1 MIRHDFEEL
10 PRGRVLV
17 IAPHA
22 DDEVLGCGGT
32 LARHVARGD
41 EVEVIVLTDGARG
54 TTDGSTDLD
63 LVRQRRA
70 EAEAGMALLGGSQCE
85 FWELPEGH
93 EPDAGVLGALTL
105 RLAMRV
111 CGTRPALVY
120 APWIGEGHADHFH
133 AARLAR
139 LGLALSAFDGLSLGY
154 EVWTPLEPRWLVDV
168 TGVWEL
174 KRAAVAKHMSQLV
187 HTDLYGIARA
197 NAARRAH
204 LLGETSLPGE
214 TPRAEAFCELGSPDE
229 ADSELLSALAGEAA

>member
-1 MIRHDFEEL
+1 MTRYDFDEL

-32 LARHVARGD
+32 LTRHVARGD
-41 EVEVIVLTDGARG
+41 EVEVIILTDGARG
-54 TTDGSTDLD
+54 TSDGSTDLE
-63 LVRQRRA
+63 LVRQRRQ
-70 EAEAGMALLGGSQCE
+70 EAVAGMALLGVSKCE

-93 EPDAGVLGALTL
+93 EPDAGVLGALSL
-105 RLAMRV
+105 RLAMRI
-111 CGTRPALVY
+111 CGSKPDLVF
-120 APWIGEGHADHFH
+120 APWIGEGHADHYH
-133 AARLAR
+133 AARLVR
-139 LGLALSAFDGLSLGY
+139 LGLALSAFDGLALGY

-168 TGVWEL
+168 SEVWER
-174 KRAAVAKHMSQLV
+174 KRAAVNEHTSQLE

-204 LLGETSLPGE
+204 LLGGKRAPGE
-214 TPRAEAFCELGSPDE
+214 VPRAEAFCELGSPDE